1 MALNLTEKKWL
12 TQHCGSYTLFDEP
25 MALHTTFRVGGPAE
39 VYIEPPNPACL
50 TTVISWLL
58 QNNLPHRV
66 IGAGS
71 NLLFK
76 DNGIDGIVISL
87 KKCYQCR
94 IEEFK
99 KERYAILNVA
109 AGVQLQTLCQF
120 AIKHGLQGL
129 NFALGIPGTVG
140 GSIMMNAG
148 ANGRSMGDVL
158 ESVTVFH
165 DAHKADDHQNCKTGT
180 LAIQKTKIPKSQLK
194 TEYRQL
200 SLFNVQR
207 SMFDVRCSTRP
218 IILEGCIRLHYD
230 KPSRLKKEAM
240 AILKRRRLKQ
250 PIKSLSGGC
259 FFKNPTGAISG
270 GKSAVAYNNEAGAA
284 AGKLIEQAGLK
295 GKRIG
300 DAQISPKHANFIINT
315 KAASASDILALKD
328 LIQESV
334 FKHFGVTLEPEVEII
349 G

>member
-1 MALNLTEKKWL
+1 MTLNSTEIKWL
-12 TQHCGSYTLFDEP
+12 TQHCGSYTRFEEP
-25 MALHTTFRVGGPAE
+25 MALHTTFRAGGPAE
-39 VYIEPPNPACL
+39 VYIEPPDHACL
-50 TTVISWLL
+50 MTIINWLL
-58 QNNLPHRV
+58 QNNIPYRV

-71 NLLFK
+71 NLLVK
-76 DNGIDGIVISL
+76 DNGIHGVVISL

-94 IEEFK
+94 IEVLK
-99 KERYAILNVA
+99 KLKYTILNVA

-120 AIKHGLQGL
+120 AIKHGLKGL

-165 DAHKADDHQNCKTGT
+165 AAYEAGDHQNGKSGT
-180 LAIQKTKIPKSQLK
+180 LTTQKKKIPKSQLK
-194 TEYRQL
+194 IKYRQL
-200 SLFNVQR
+200 ASFGTLENLSNQQH

-218 IILEGCIRLHYD
+218 IILECCMRLHYD
-230 KPSRLKKEAM
+230 NPSRLKKEAM
-240 AILKRRRLKQ
+240 AILKKRRLKQ
-250 PIKSLSGGC
+250 PIKSLSAGC
-259 FFKNPTGAISG
+259 FFKNPTGTD
-270 GKSAVAYNNEAGAA
+270 KHKAGP

-300 DAQISPKHANFIINT
+300 GARISTKHANFIINT
-315 KAASASDILALKD
+315 QSASASDILALKD
-328 LIQESV
+328 SIQESV
-334 FKHFGVTLEPEVEII
+334 FKRFGITLDPEVEII

>member
-1 MALNLTEKKWL
+1 
-12 TQHCGSYTLFDEP
+12 
-25 MALHTTFRVGGPAE
+25 MALHTTFRVGGHAE
-39 VYIEPPNPACL
+39 VYTEPPNPDSL
-50 TTVISWLL
+50 KFIISWLL

-71 NLLFK
+71 NLLVK
-76 DNGIDGIVISL
+76 DNGIHGVVISL

-94 IEEFK
+94 IEVLNK
-99 KERYAILNVA
+99 NKYALLNVA

-140 GSIMMNAG
+140 GSIIMNAG
-148 ANGRSMGDVL
+148 ANGSSMGDVL
-158 ESVTVFH
+158 DSVTVFH
-165 DAHKADDHQNCKTGT
+165 AAHKADDHQNCKTGT
-180 LAIQKTKIPKSQLK
+180 LAIQKTKIPKSQMK
-194 TEYRQL
+194 TEYRQF
-200 SLFNVQR
+200 SVFNVQR
-207 SMFDVRCSTRP
+207 PMLDVRCSTRP

-240 AILKRRRLKQ
+240 AILKTRRLKQ
-250 PIKSLSGGC
+250 PIKSLSAGC
-259 FFKNPTGAISG
+259 FFKNPTGVQMAE
-270 GKSAVAYNNEAGAA
+270 AVS
-284 AGKLIEQAGLK
+284 AGKLIELAGLK

-300 DAQISPKHANFIINT
+300 DAQISSKHANFIINT

-334 FKHFGVTLEPEVEII
+334 FKRFGVTLEPEVEVI